1 MTEKKWVLY
10 YTSETVDQPII
21 YRLGQD
27 FHLICNIIKAE
38 MDYSKQGYLV
48 LEVSGKEEDY
58 NAALEYLSK
67 IGVTIADM
75 EERLSWNKDAC
86 THCGAC
92 TGICPTGAFFINDG
106 DKTVAFDGEKCILC
120 HMCLK
125 ACSFG
130 AVQFKS

>member
-27 FHLICNIIKAE
+27 YHLICNIIKAE
-38 MDYSKQGYLV
+38 MDFKKQGYMV
-48 LEVSGKEEDY
+48 LEVSGKEADY
-58 NAALEYLSK
+58 NAAREYLAS
-67 IGVTIADM
+67 IGITIADM
-75 EERLSWNKDAC
+75 EERLSWNKTVC

-92 TGICPTGAFFINDG
+92 TAVCPTGALAITGQDM
-106 DKTVAFDGEKCILC
+106 TVSFDGEKCILC

-130 AVQFKS
+130 AVQIKS